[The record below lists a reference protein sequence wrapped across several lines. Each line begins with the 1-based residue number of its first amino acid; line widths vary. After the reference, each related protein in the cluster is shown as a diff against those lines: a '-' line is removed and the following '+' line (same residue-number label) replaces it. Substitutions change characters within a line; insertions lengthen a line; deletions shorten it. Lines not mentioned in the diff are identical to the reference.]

1 LRSVRVSFAFLSLF
15 FFTTKYARAGDQP
28 SDQPGDEPETPA
40 EQPTQSPTDPQAIA
54 PPPESTTEP
63 PPAPQKRDET
73 NVDPDPSEDAP
84 RPRPAKKLEVTPI
97 GYVELYYAYNFN
109 RPRNQIT
116 NYRGFDNRHNTFSL
130 SNAALGAQ
138 GDYGDVSTRV
148 ILQIGSTGATYYL
161 AGEPTRLGTSAANTS
176 DATLWRYLQEASV
189 TYHAPIGRGLRI
201 QAGLRPSPIGFEAFA
216 VKDHWTW
223 SRSNLF
229 FGLPFYHVGVR
240 FKYDWTDRWTSTV
253 AIYNGWNGIVD
264 NNEEKSIETHT
275 TYHIADKL
283 MVRGLYFGGVER
295 PTGSPE
301 GPYWRHHF
309 NAVAQWQ
316 IAPWLSTAAQAD
328 FGFEPNRFGTARW
341 WAAAAAVRVR
351 VFSLLKGVYFVYRG
365 DRFHEHLATSSSGV
379 NRRTS
384 TPLFWGGAEWVTSGT
399 STIDFRPHDNISIR
413 LEHRL
418 DVAEAPLYFRGDTI
432 QGDGSAAAPFV
443 PNTRY
448 QETILLGTTAWF

>member
-1 LRSVRVSFAFLSLF
+1 MKALGLVLAWCALF
-15 FFTTKYARAGDQP
+15 WSKTAAADDPPPEGEP
-28 SDQPGDEPETPA
+28 SP
-40 EQPTQSPTDPQAIA
+40 SDPQAIA
-54 PPPESTTEP
+54 PPPPSTPPAEP
-63 PPAPQKRDET
+63 PTAKKKPDES

-84 RPRPAKKLEVTPI
+84 RTTKTKKLEVTPI
-97 GYVELYYAYNFN
+97 GYVELYYAYNLN
-109 RPRNQIT
+109 NPANQIT

-138 GDYGDVSTRV
+138 GDYGDVSTRI

-161 AGEPTRLGTSAANTS
+161 SEPNRAGTSAANTT
-176 DATLWRYLQEASV
+176 DPNLWRYLQEATV

-240 FKYDWTDRWTSTV
+240 FKYDWNDNWASTV
-253 AIYNGWNGIVD
+253 AVYNGWNGIVD

-275 TYHIADKL
+275 TYHVAEKL
-283 MVRGLYFGGVER
+283 MIRGLYFGGVER
-295 PTGSPE
+295 PTGSAE

-309 NAVAQWQ
+309 NAVVQWQ
-316 IAPWLSTAAQAD
+316 IADWLASAAQAD
-328 FGFEPNRFGTARW
+328 YGFEPNRFGTARW

-351 VFSLLKGVYFVYRG
+351 VLPILKGLYFVYRG
-365 DRFHEHLATSSSGV
+365 DRFHEHLATRSSRPGQSSS
-379 NRRTS
+379 
-384 TPLFWGGAEWVTSGT
+384 PLFWGGAEWVTSGT
-399 STIDFRPHDNISIR
+399 STLDFRPHDNISIR

-418 DVAEAPLYFRGDTI
+418 DVAEAPLYFRGDNI
-432 QGDGSAAAPFV
+432 QGDGSSANPFI